1 MSVPPSGL
9 RACWNTF
16 SPASVSL
23 LKDPSASVKQSL
35 ENTPTCI
42 LLPQII
48 LVKSAELVV
57 LKMSI
62 KCSPDWFPNSVAA
75 ICRVRHIFSRK
86 NYVCV
91 CDDKREREQGRETE
105 RGSDP
110 GRLFTP
116 CLVEGQKN
124 MGINWNRG
132 HCHWTQESCSTLSAV
147 KHLS

>member
-105 RGSDP
+105 RGSDL

-124 MGINWNRG
+124 MGIN
-132 HCHWTQESCSTLSAV
+132 
-147 KHLS
+147 